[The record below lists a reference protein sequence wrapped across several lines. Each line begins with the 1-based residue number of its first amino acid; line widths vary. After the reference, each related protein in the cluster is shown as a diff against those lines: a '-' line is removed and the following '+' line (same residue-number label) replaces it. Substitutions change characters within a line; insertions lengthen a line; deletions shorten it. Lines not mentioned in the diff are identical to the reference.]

1 MVPGASDQL
10 LDARPLVEDRGGS
23 ALGRNRM
30 GRLAAAIAADT
41 LTPLDG
47 NPLRFG
53 PCVRQSGKV
62 VCGGLNCRAHAGESG
77 CVFR

>member
-1 MVPGASDQL
+1 
-10 LDARPLVEDRGGS
+10 
-23 ALGRNRM
+23 M

-53 PCVRQSGKV
+53 LCVSQPGTV
-62 VCGGLNCRAHAGESG
+62 VCGGLNYRAHAAESG